1 MSSATAVTNDPQR
14 PHISVGRRIGYAMGD
29 FGCNFSYSLVQGYL
43 MYFMSD
49 VAMINIGVAGTV
61 QLISRGWDAINDP
74 IVGALAD
81 KTKTRW
87 GRYRPW
93 VLFAAVPML
102 LTNIMTFTTNLA
114 WSETF
119 RTVWTLAAYFML
131 VLLYTMVNIPYSAM
145 PTALTLDA
153 NDRAKFASMRMT
165 FAFLAMTILS
175 FFTLRV
181 VKWVGQGNDQRGFQL
196 GAIIFSALALPCF
209 IICFA
214 TQKEVVQ
221 MPYRKTPWKKYFGAL
236 KGNTPTWM
244 CILAYLFQGLSAG
257 GMVTGMYF
265 WRYNYGD
272 LIVMTNINTIGAI
285 FSVMGTMSLTFLV
298 GRTKNKGRLPM
309 WSYLIS
315 AFVSILRFFLVP
327 LMHSTGGLIL
337 YASIGM
343 IGSFCGGLNLASM
356 FGLMPDL
363 NEYTAYHYG
372 ISAIAGFLSS
382 FINFA
387 MKLGQ
392 AFAIAAAGWLLSGLG
407 YVPNVEQTPTLL
419 FTFKFMAHIYPAI
432 FSILAGIAMYFYK
445 LDKKTHTEY
454 AEKIARGEYAPGV
467 VPDAEV

>member
-1 MSSATAVTNDPQR
+1 
-14 PHISVGRRIGYAMGD
+14 MGD

-61 QLISRGWDAINDP
+61 QLVSRGWDAINDP
-74 IVGALAD
+74 IVGAMAD
-81 KTKTRW
+81 KTKSRW

-93 VLFAAVPML
+93 VLFAAIPML
-102 LTNIMTFTTNLA
+102 ITNVMTFTTNLS
-114 WSETF
+114 WSQTF
-119 RTVWTLAAYFML
+119 RTIWTLAAYFIL

-181 VKWVGQGNDQRGFQL
+181 VQWVGQGNDQRGFQL
-196 GAIIFSALALPCF
+196 GAIIFSAIALPCF

-214 TQKEVVQ
+214 SQREVVQ

-244 CILAYLFQGLSAG
+244 CIIAYLCQGLSAG

-272 LIVMTNINTIGAI
+272 LIVMTNINTIGAV
-285 FSVMGTMSLTFLV
+285 FSVLGTMSLTFLV
-298 GRTKNKGRLPM
+298 GKTKNKGRLPM

-315 AFVSILRFFLVP
+315 ACISIIRFFMVP
-327 LMHSTGGLIL
+327 LMHSTPGLVA
-337 YASIGM
+337 YAAVGM

-392 AFAIAAAGWLLSGLG
+392 AFAIAAAGWLLNSLG
-407 YVPNVEQTPTLL
+407 YMPNVEQSPTLL
-419 FTFKFMAHIYPAI
+419 FTFRFMSHIYPAI
-432 FSILAGIAMYFYK
+432 FSIMAGIAMYFYK
-445 LDKKTHTEY
+445 LDKKSHTEY